1 MSSTLHKASAV
12 LVQFALMGILACGA
26 TQSLANP
33 VVYDAGA
40 EFYSTQGGSTGVW
53 TYGRLDGA
61 GGTFTPATSLSGG
74 NFLGSSGGP
83 HLLVGGA
90 FMHPGCVGV
99 GDGTCQSNMAFADL
113 RFTAPTAGNYTATFQ
128 VKLADPANN
137 PFTCNGCQIA
147 TGGYPDYRRDG
158 VTMWLGN
165 TSKELSTWQGQ
176 TAVAEAFKYQTLTQT
191 FTLAAGQF
199 IDFAVDHNGA
209 RSCTTCTPATRFNL
223 YDSTNYLASVTNES
237 AVPAPASIA
246 LFGAGLIGFGLSL
259 GKRRGR
265 SLTSVRW
272 HRGIASSN

>member
-1 MSSTLHKASAV
+1 MSSMLRKVSIV
-12 LVQFALMGILACGA
+12 LAEFALMGILVGGA
-26 TQSLANP
+26 TQSMASP
-33 VVYDAGA
+33 TYIAGA
-40 EFYSTQGGSTGVW
+40 EFNGLQGGSTGVW
-53 TYGRLDGA
+53 SYGRLDGA
-61 GGTFTPATSLSGG
+61 GGKFTQAPGLSGG
-74 NFLGSSGGP
+74 NFLGSGGGP
-83 HLLVGGA
+83 YLLIGGA

-99 GDGTCQSNMAFADL
+99 GDGTCQDKMAFADL

-165 TSKELSTWQGQ
+165 TSKELSTWQGEA
-176 TAVAEAFKYQTLTQT
+176 TVAQSFTYQTLTQT

-223 YDSTNYLASVTNES
+223 YDSTNYLASVMNDT

-246 LFGAGLIGFGLSL
+246 LFGAGLIGLGLL
-259 GKRRGR
+259 RINRRGR
-265 SLTSVRW
+265 PL
-272 HRGIASSN
+272 AAD